1 MKQKLNIYD
10 LNNSSYL
17 YEDIENVINRIGDLY
32 EMQFFKDKV
41 SFISKIKF
49 PKSASWVSDQ
59 TSKIFNEL
67 IPIFKSIIK
76 DIYSIIEGVFVY
88 KKGKFD
94 KPLVE
99 KKYKHLSIL
108 REFNNK
114 LKHHNNKKVIFNLT
128 SVINIHPQTIDCWI
142 QYKYESE
149 DKICSVPLVEFFHVF
164 FMILEDE
171 DIITLERK

>member
-1 MKQKLNIYD
+1 MTQKLNIYD
-10 LNNSSYL
+10 LNNASYL

-32 EMQFFKDKV
+32 EVQFFKDNV

-49 PKSASWVSDQ
+49 PENTSWVPDE
-59 TSKIFNEL
+59 TSKVFNEL
-67 IPIFKSIIK
+67 IPVFKSIIK

-99 KKYKHLSIL
+99 KKYKHLCIL

-114 LKHHNNKKVIFNLT
+114 LKHHSNKKVIFNLT
-128 SVINIHPQTIDCWI
+128 SIINIHPHTIDCWI

-149 DKICSVPLVEFFHVF
+149 DKISSVPLVEFFNLF

-171 DIITLERK
+171 GIITLERK